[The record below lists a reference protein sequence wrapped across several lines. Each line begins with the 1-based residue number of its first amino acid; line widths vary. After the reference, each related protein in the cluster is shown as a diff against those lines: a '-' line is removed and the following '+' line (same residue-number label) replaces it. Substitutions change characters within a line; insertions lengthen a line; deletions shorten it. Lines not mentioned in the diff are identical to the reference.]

1 MVFFSTSLF
10 RVAKAICMQVLTS
23 YNKLGTI
30 HVYSGDNL
38 SRELF
43 FSLLSITDSVTEIK
57 QERKENN

>member
-1 MVFFSTSLF
+1 
-10 RVAKAICMQVLTS
+10 VAKAICMQVLTS